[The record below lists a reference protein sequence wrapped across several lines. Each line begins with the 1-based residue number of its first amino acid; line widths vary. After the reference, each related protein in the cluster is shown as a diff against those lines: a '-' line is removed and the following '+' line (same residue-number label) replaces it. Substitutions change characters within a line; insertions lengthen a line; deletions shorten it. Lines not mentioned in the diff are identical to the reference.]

1 MEKTQN
7 QYSRRDF
14 VKTSAALSL
23 GTMGLM
29 GARAYAAGSGT
40 LRVGLVGC
48 GGRGTGA
55 ATNILDAAPGVELYA
70 LGDLFPE
77 PLDRAFRRL
86 SQPRPD
92 SPMAKMGNK
101 SNLDRERCFVGF
113 DAYQKV
119 IDCGVDIVMMATP
132 PHFRPI
138 HLKAAVAAGKHCFIE
153 KPVAVDPVGVRSVI
167 ATSEVA
173 QGKNLAIV
181 AGTQRRHSNP
191 HLETIKRI
199 HRGDIGEV
207 LGGQFYYLIH
217 NTPWLGKHRRERL
230 AEWSDMEW
238 QCRCWYWFNWLSG
251 DHIVE
256 QFVHSIDFMN
266 WAMDSTPESC
276 LGVGGREV
284 RRGVDYGNIY
294 DHFTIEYKFPGDV
307 RISAMCRQIDSCTN
321 RISDR
326 IVGSQGLADV
336 GGSTAS
342 IKGAKP
348 FRYEGPDQ
356 NPQVQEHTDLINSI
370 RDGRP
375 LNHGKRIAGSSLTAI
390 MGRMSAYTGRE
401 LKWNWALKASKLDL
415 SPSNY
420 AFGDLEVRPVA
431 VPGETKLV

>member
-1 MEKTQN
+1 
-7 QYSRRDF
+7 
-14 VKTSAALSL
+14 
-23 GTMGLM
+23 
-29 GARAYAAGSGT
+29 
-40 LRVGLVGC
+40 
-48 GGRGTGA
+48 
-55 ATNILDAAPGVELYA
+55 
-70 LGDLFPE
+70 
-77 PLDRAFRRL
+77 
-86 SQPRPD
+86 
-92 SPMAKMGNK
+92 MAKMGNK

-167 ATSEVA
+167 ETSEVA

-181 AGTQRRHSNP
+181 AGTQRRHNNP

-199 HRGDIGEV
+199 HQGDIGEV

-230 AEWSDMEW
+230 PEWSDMEW

-266 WAMDSTPESC
+266 WAMGSTPESC

-294 DHFTIEYKFPGDV
+294 DHFTIEYKYPGDV

-342 IKGAKP
+342 IKGTKP
-348 FRYEGPDQ
+348 FQYEGPDQ

-375 LNHGKRIAGSSLTAI
+375 LNHGKRIAESSLTAI